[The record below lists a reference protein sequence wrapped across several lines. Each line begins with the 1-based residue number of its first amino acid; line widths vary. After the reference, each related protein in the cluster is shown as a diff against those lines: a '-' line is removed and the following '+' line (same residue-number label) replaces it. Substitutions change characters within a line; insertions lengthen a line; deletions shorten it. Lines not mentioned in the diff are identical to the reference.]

1 MSIGIIIMRRAVFL
15 ALALIIA
22 VFLTG
27 FIIGATGYVDN
38 VVKAIINE
46 EVRAYRQALS
56 KMPNVNQSYVDKLTR
71 SYQQMLVRTY
81 GLDKPWIYRI
91 IPLVYSTLIFKF
103 GDVQQTSVAE
113 VAGFQLPAK
122 ASDVILAC
130 LPRTI
135 VMITVAE
142 LITIVLALLIAPRIT
157 FKIGSLADRIA
168 VIYAALTN
176 AIPVWWLA
184 LVMIFIFSYRLGVAP
199 QQFRGVIKVLS
210 TMSSAFMAGNAV
222 SFFSSFGN
230 LLSYV
235 WLPILTI
242 VITLLGPW
250 IYSTRAMLL
259 RMVREDFVLAAV
271 ARGLPQKVVLRKYI
285 LRPALSPIMTSVLLG
300 LAGTLGG
307 YIITESVFDWPG
319 MGTLYY
325 QAIASGDPA
334 TILGLTYILTLV
346 YVVARFILEVLYV
359 ALDPRVRL

>member
-1 MSIGIIIMRRAVFL
+1 MGVGITIARRAVFL
-15 ALALIIA
+15 VLALIIA

-27 FIIGATGYVDN
+27 FIIGATGYADN
-38 VVKAIINE
+38 VVKAIVNE

-56 KMPNVNQSYVDKLTR
+56 KMPNVNQSYVDKLVR
-71 SYQQMLVRTY
+71 EYQQMLIETY
-81 GLDKPWIYRI
+81 GLDKPWIHRVL
-91 IPLVYSTLIFKF
+91 PLVYSTLVFKF
-103 GDVQQTSVAE
+103 GDVQQVGVAE
-113 VAGFQLPAK
+113 VAGFQLPVK
-122 ASDVILAC
+122 ASDVILTC

-142 LITIVLALLIAPRIT
+142 LITIALALVIAPRIT
-157 FKIGSLADRIA
+157 FRIGSLTDRI
-168 VIYAALTN
+168 VVVYAALTN

-184 LVMIFIFSYRLGVAP
+184 LVMIFVFSYRLGVAP
-199 QQFRGVIKVLS
+199 QQFRGVIKSLN
-210 TMSSAFMAGNAV
+210 TMSAALMSGDMILFFT
-222 SFFSSFGN
+222 SFKDVLF
-230 LLSYV
+230 YA

-242 VITLLGPW
+242 VIVILGPW

-259 RMVREDFVLAAV
+259 RIVREDFVLAAV

-285 LRPALSPIMTSVLLG
+285 LRPALSPVMTSVLLG

-319 MGTLYY
+319 MGALYY
-325 QAIASGDPA
+325 QAIISGDPA

-346 YVVARFILEVLYV
+346 YVIARFVLEILYV